1 MELKGITVIDER
13 METIGQVL
21 RDLAAYPEWMH
32 MCKSSSLVA
41 KVDDNN
47 MTVHIVMKFPV
58 VSDRDLVVRAETFYD
73 LSKAR
78 GIVNLSLVTDSP
90 VPVLA
95 GAVRMPEFSG
105 TFVFEY
111 LSREKTGVV
120 YTYRAD
126 PGGGV
131 PLFAANIVGKSM
143 IYSTLSNLR
152 NIAKNRKYF
161 EAGQQSTDRQLFEN
175 ILSDNQKVR
184 AILKARISEYCR
196 DEEWIDAAVADDA
209 IFDYFIKGDGKMAQQ
224 LFASWGSRATL
235 VKVVRTMLAIQ
246 ARKYALDSR
255 TTEAIGN
262 DTTLVSAIIDGKKNG
277 RPFAMDILKSHM
289 LQKE

>member
-1 MELKGITVIDER
+1 MELKGITVIDEEWKPLDR
-13 METIGQVL
+13 YSGISPHIRVDAHVQEQQSRRKSRRQQHDGAYRHEIPYGFRQGSGGRARDFL
-21 RDLAAYPEWMH
+21 RSFQGARNRELEPG
-32 MCKSSSLVA
+32 
-41 KVDDNN
+41 
-47 MTVHIVMKFPV
+47 
-58 VSDRDLVVRAETFYD
+58 DRFACSVF
-73 LSKAR
+73 
-78 GIVNLSLVTDSP
+78 
-90 VPVLA
+90 A

-143 IYSTLSNLR
+143 IYRTLSNLR

-184 AILKARISEYCR
+184 AILKARTSEYCR

-209 IFDYFIKGDGKMAQQ
+209 IFDYFIKGDGMAQQ
-224 LFASWGSRATL
+224 LFASWGSRET
-235 VKVVRTMLAIQ
+235 VKVTAPCWRSGGNMRWTAGQ
-246 ARKYALDSR
+246 SKRRNDS
-255 TTEAIGN
+255 A
-262 DTTLVSAIIDGKKNG
+262 AIIDGKKNG
-277 RPFAMDILKSHM
+277 RPFAMEILKSHM
-289 LQKE
+289 LQKQ